1 MMERGSTMVSEKELI
16 QKALGLGF
24 DDVGFTTAEPF
35 EFQRDV
41 LKEREEGYAPLVR
54 RGLDLVGGTDPKN
67 ALADAR
73 AIVVLMENYF
83 RESFPRSM
91 EGRFGRCYHDDDRMT
106 KDGLSARVKAFRG
119 WLRDNG
125 IESKVPFNLSQRLA
139 AARAGM
145 GDFGKNCFFYSN
157 RVARK
162 SSWVLPIAVVVNR
175 AFEPNEPSFGIGC
188 PDWCRNACM
197 AACPTRAITAPQ
209 RMDPRR
215 CISYL
220 SYYGEGLTPREL
232 REPMGMWVYGC
243 DVCQN
248 VCPRNRAWL
257 AQDLPPNERAA
268 KKAPDFDLSRI
279 ISMDQAYYQAAIWP
293 HMFYMPSA
301 ETWRWKMNAA
311 RAMGNSLDPR
321 YIPELIR
328 AFTAD
333 ADERVQGMCA
343 WALGRIGGAD
353 ARAALDG
360 LAPAAGPG
368 VLQEIRD
375 ALEMC

>member
-1 MMERGSTMVSEKELI
+1 MVSENSVI
-16 QKALGLGF
+16 QKAYELGF
-24 DDVGFTTAEPF
+24 ADVGFTGADPF

-41 LKEREEGYAPLVR
+41 LREREEGYAPLIR
-54 RGLDLVGGTDPKN
+54 IGLDLVGGTDPVN
-67 ALADAR
+67 ALADAKS
-73 AIVVLMENYF
+73 IIVLMENYF
-83 RESFPRSM
+83 RESFPRSL
-91 EGRFGRCYHDDDRMT
+91 EGKFGRCYHDDDRMT
-106 KDGLSARVKAFRG
+106 KDGLSIRIKAFRG
-119 WLRDNG
+119 WLRENG

-139 AARAGM
+139 AARAGL

-175 AFEPNEPSFGIGC
+175 AFEPNEPTFGIGC
-188 PDWCRNACM
+188 PEWCRNACI

-215 CISYL
+215 CISFL
-220 SYYGEGLTPREL
+220 SYYGEGLTPRDL
-232 REPMGMWVYGC
+232 REPMGMWIYGC

-257 AQDLPPNERAA
+257 AQDLPPNARAA
-268 KKAPDFDLSRI
+268 QKAADFDLSRI
-279 ISMDQAYYQAAIWP
+279 LSMDLTYYQTAIWP
-293 HMFYMPSA
+293 HMFYMPVG

-321 YIPELIR
+321 YVPELAR
-328 AFTAD
+328 GFSENGD
-333 ADERVQGMCA
+333 DRVQSMCA
-343 WALGRIGGAD
+343 WALGRIGGSD
-353 ARAALDG
+353 ARVALEG
-360 LAPAAGPG
+360 LLPGAEGG